1 MSTNIKEFFK
11 SGDVIALICLLV
23 VVALAVVIFGKI
35 EYTPISVASDP
46 IINIIS
52 SGSEIVRL

>member
-1 MSTNIKEFFK
+1 MDTNIKEFFK

-23 VVALAVVIFGKI
+23 VVALAVVVFGKI
-35 EYTPISVASDP
+35 EYSPISVASDP
-46 IINIIS
+46 IINMIS

>member
-1 MSTNIKEFFK
+1 MDTNIKEFFK
-11 SGDVIALICLLV
+11 SGDVIAFICLLV
-23 VVALAVVIFGKI
+23 VVGLAVVVFGTI

-46 IINIIS
+46 IINMIS

>member
-1 MSTNIKEFFK
+1 MSANIKDLFK
-11 SGDVIALICLLV
+11 SGDVIALFCLLV
-23 VVALAVVIFGKI
+23 VVALAVVVFGKI

-46 IINIIS
+46 IINMIS